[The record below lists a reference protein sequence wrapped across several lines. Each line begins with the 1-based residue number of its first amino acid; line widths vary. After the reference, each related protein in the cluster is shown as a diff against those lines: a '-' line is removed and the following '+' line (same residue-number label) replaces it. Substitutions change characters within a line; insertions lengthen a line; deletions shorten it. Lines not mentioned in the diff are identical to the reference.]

1 MYFQDV
7 SSLLHMDGHGLY
19 VWPTYGIGLL
29 IIAYNVLAPLRHRK
43 QVVSQI
49 KRQIQDVRRRG
60 VE

>member
-7 SSLLHMDGHGLY
+7 TSLLNMGGHGLY

-29 IIAYNVLAPLRHRK
+29 VIAYNVLAPLWHRK
-43 QVVSQI
+43 RVISQI